1 MSILLVEFVPQGI
14 IFGADRNITIEG
26 EGIPQ
31 FIEEADGKRYY
42 EVIHRHYGQTPRPK
56 VLRWP
61 KRKAIIGY
69 VGEAQINDMPTDEWL
84 YDFIGCHLDFD
95 SFESLA
101 ESLRQSVEHQRSIDE
116 GDNDPSPLI
125 IHLAGFEEREG
136 IQVPACWVIR
146 NDFSREPQY
155 LEDVRKEFEAE
166 DCLWLESHRWY
177 VPPQKL
183 RSHLSDQAAKFNPFW
198 FHQGFDL
205 GKFNLL
211 EDFLKAALRE
221 LYSSGLFE
229 QKYPQ
234 TLSEW
239 EKQVRMSILMYG
251 SYFQAYQK
259 PHEQYVGGGVDT
271 ITIPWPE

>member
-1 MSILLVEFVPQGI
+1 MTLV
-14 IFGADRNITIEG
+14 
-26 EGIPQ
+26 
-31 FIEEADGKRYY
+31 GK
-42 EVIHRHYGQTPRPK
+42 
-56 VLRWP
+56 
-61 KRKAIIGY
+61 
-69 VGEAQINDMPTDEWL
+69 
-84 YDFIGCHLDFD
+84 
-95 SFESLA
+95 
-101 ESLRQSVEHQRSIDE
+101 
-116 GDNDPSPLI
+116 
-125 IHLAGFEEREG
+125 
-136 IQVPACWVIR
+136 
-146 NDFSREPQY
+146 PQY

-271 ITIPWPE
+271 ITIPWTE